1 MPSINKLQTKFNKK
15 QKTLRNFKPQLKLN
29 HKEPNPQN
37 REPKILL
44 NSLIVPKRLL
54 MNLQPNMKLPKNT
67 YKHFLV
73 QQPLVMIKLKFYQL
87 QPLKQ
92 LNNYRYKHNLLQKIM
107 KMPIKPTLM
116 LNNMPKILQNG
127 QKKPHKQLKKHKHL
141 LARLSSI

>member
-54 MNLQPNMKLPKNT
+54 MNLQLNMKPPKNT
-67 YKHFLV
+67 YKHSLV

-92 LNNYRYKHNLLQKIM
+92 LNNQRYKHNLLQKIM
-107 KMPIKPTLM
+107 KKPIKPMLM
-116 LNNMPKILQNG
+116 LNNMPKILQDG
-127 QKKPHKQLKKHKHL
+127 LKKPHKQLKKHKHS